1 MQKQGANMQRRDFLG
16 VLGGAA
22 AWPIAAR
29 AQQPAMPVIGYINAV
44 SGQRQLAAFLKGLG
58 ETGYVD
64 GHNVAIEYR
73 WVEGHYDLLPA
84 MVADLVHRQVSVI
97 AATGTPAALAA
108 KAATATI
115 PIVFTTIADPVQ
127 IGLVASLSHPGGN
140 MTGVTLLSVEVG
152 PKLLELLHDV
162 VPKATIIALLVNP
175 TNPNVETQSRSLQA
189 AALKL
194 GLQLHI
200 LNASTER
207 DFDAV
212 FAKLHELRT
221 DALMIAQDGLF
232 NIKSEQLAALS
243 VRHSMPAIYV
253 NREFVAAGGLMSYGT
268 SQSDAW
274 RQAGV
279 YAGQVLKGAKPA
291 DLPVLQPTKFDLV
304 INLKTARALGLE
316 IHQQLLASADE
327 VIE

>member
-1 MQKQGANMQRRDFLG
+1 
-16 VLGGAA
+16 
-22 AWPIAAR
+22 
-29 AQQPAMPVIGYINAV
+29 
-44 SGQRQLAAFLKGLG
+44 
-58 ETGYVD
+58 
-64 GHNVAIEYR
+64 
-73 WVEGHYDLLPA
+73 

-108 KAATATI
+108 KAATAAI

-127 IGLVASLSHPGGN
+127 IGLVASLSRPGGN

-243 VRHSMPAIYV
+243 VRHC
-253 NREFVAAGGLMSYGT
+253 
-268 SQSDAW
+268 DA
-274 RQAGV
+274 R
-279 YAGQVLKGAKPA
+279 
-291 DLPVLQPTKFDLV
+291 DLRRTVSSSRP
-304 INLKTARALGLE
+304 E
-316 IHQQLLASADE
+316 AS
-327 VIE
+327 

>member
-1 MQKQGANMQRRDFLG
+1 
-16 VLGGAA
+16 
-22 AWPIAAR
+22 
-29 AQQPAMPVIGYINAV
+29 
-44 SGQRQLAAFLKGLG
+44 
-58 ETGYVD
+58 
-64 GHNVAIEYR
+64 
-73 WVEGHYDLLPA
+73 
-84 MVADLVHRQVSVI
+84 
-97 AATGTPAALAA
+97 
-108 KAATATI
+108 
-115 PIVFTTIADPVQ
+115 
-127 IGLVASLSHPGGN
+127 

-243 VRHSMPAIYV
+243 IRHSMPAIYV

-279 YAGQVLKGAKPA
+279 YTGQVLKGAKPA
-291 DLPVLQPTKFDLV
+291 DLPVLQPTKFDFV
-304 INLKTARALGLE
+304 INLKTAKALGLDCAAIAARRRRRGDRIE
-316 IHQQLLASADE
+316 MLFAAVRWSLMAQSGQTNRGRDGRYWGNSGQKSAQGRNGSVAFDPNVWSGRALQVDFAELAVSGLASMYPASDWS
-327 VIE
+327 VLCSGPSWISARVRSH